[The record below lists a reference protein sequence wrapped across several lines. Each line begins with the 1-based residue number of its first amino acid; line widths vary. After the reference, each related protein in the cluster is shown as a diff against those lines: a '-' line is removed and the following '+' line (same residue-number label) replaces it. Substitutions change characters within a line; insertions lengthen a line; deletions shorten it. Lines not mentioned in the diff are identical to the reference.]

1 LNSTFGFR
9 LVTAPSYLLKTLIGV
24 FVAQGVTATTLGT
37 ISLNPEMPKMTN
49 NDDMDL
55 ENTIMEYNF
64 NDVFGDLK

>member
-1 LNSTFGFR
+1 
-9 LVTAPSYLLKTLIGV
+9 VT
-24 FVAQGVTATTLGT
+24 QGVTATTLRT